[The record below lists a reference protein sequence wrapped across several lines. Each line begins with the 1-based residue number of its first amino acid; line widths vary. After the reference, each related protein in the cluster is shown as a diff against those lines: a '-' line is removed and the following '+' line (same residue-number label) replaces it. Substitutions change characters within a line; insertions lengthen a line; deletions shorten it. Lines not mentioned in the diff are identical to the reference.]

1 MKLSICRANMECLYN
16 LKHLTLTLLGF
27 SAAAQWKQ
35 GTRNICSSL
44 SRRVINNTDTSPIIV
59 FLCPLNFKYK
69 EKLALLS
76 IDKGNKYVVERKG
89 FVNIFSRTKTIV
101 SPVAVGW
108 SSEMSEW
115 RSFVIFG
122 VNPRRGSVYAC
133 LVFCPTQTLLEMRP
147 WKFIITLLPEY
158 QHNPSSSSPSATLSA
173 DLCHVFMLAT
183 CLPPP
188 TMNETY
194 MWPQAI
200 SADKVPAECSFTLE
214 KTITFLSV

>member
-1 MKLSICRANMECLYN
+1 M
-16 LKHLTLTLLGF
+16 
-27 SAAAQWKQ
+27 
-35 GTRNICSSL
+35 
-44 SRRVINNTDTSPIIV
+44 
-59 FLCPLNFKYK
+59 
-69 EKLALLS
+69 
-76 IDKGNKYVVERKG
+76 ERKG

-115 RSFVIFG
+115 RSFVISG

-158 QHNPSSSSPSATLSA
+158 QHHPSSSSPSATGTQSA
-173 DLCHVFMLAT
+173 DLCHVFMSAT
-183 CLPPP
+183 CLPTP

-200 SADKVPAECSFTLE
+200 SADKVPAENNNFSQRSF
-214 KTITFLSV
+214 INVSVSTPAYNVGPNACLVSSHYTAAARN

>member
-1 MKLSICRANMECLYN
+1 M
-16 LKHLTLTLLGF
+16 
-27 SAAAQWKQ
+27 
-35 GTRNICSSL
+35 
-44 SRRVINNTDTSPIIV
+44 
-59 FLCPLNFKYK
+59 
-69 EKLALLS
+69 
-76 IDKGNKYVVERKG
+76 ERKG

-115 RSFVIFG
+115 RSFVISG

-158 QHNPSSSSPSATLSA
+158 QHHPSSLSPSAAAGTQSA

-200 SADKVPAECSFTLE
+200 SADKVPAECTFTLE
-214 KTITFLSV
+214 KTITFLSVVLSMFRFPHLHVMRDLMLAWCRHITQLLQGINEQHLSDENSIKLLY